1 MRTIRVR
8 WLLLI
13 AAAAAVIGWLVTL
26 LTALVGWSTP
36 VLPLSSLFTMAV
48 MAGFTLFLGLRV
60 LRWRQGNRRRQLNL
74 LLAARTL
81 VLAQAGAY
89 AGALLLGWHVGI
101 LVDQLP
107 LWAYRSDNSISITAI
122 ALMIGGLIMIIIG
135 LIVERFCRIPPEDT
149 DDVGGGSTKER
160 RGEEYA

>member
-101 LVDQLP
+101 LVDQFP
-107 LWAYRSDNSISITAI
+107 LWAYRSDNSVSITAI